1 MPPVGKIAQLPED
14 LRAWLH
20 KTFVERAFG
29 DIVGVTEELN
39 SLMKEAGVAISI
51 GKSAVGA
58 ESQRVR
64 RAQESIRATTEAAK
78 IIAETSADPG
88 DNRSAAA
95 MAIVQ
100 GEVFD
105 LLLQITQ
112 SEDEK
117 DPLVR
122 LGAMN
127 EAALGLSRLSR
138 ARVNQAKW
146 ADELDARAAAA
157 ANKVAKLAKKGGMD
171 AKTVA
176 EIRASILGITK
187 RETNSAP
194 AAQQGAS

>member
-1 MPPVGKIAQLPED
+1 MPPVGKIAQLPVEI
-14 LRAWLH
+14 REWLH
-20 KTFVERAFG
+20 RTFVERAFG

-39 SLMKEAGVAISI
+39 ALMKEAGVAISI

-64 RAQESIRATTEAAK
+64 KAQESIKATTEAAK
-78 IIAETSADPG
+78 LIADSSADPG
-88 DNRSAAA
+88 DTRSAAA

-112 SEDEK
+112 SQDEQ

-122 LGAMN
+122 LGAMS
-127 EAALGLSRLSR
+127 EAALSLSRLSR

-146 ADELDARAAAA
+146 QDELDTRAKAAAD
-157 ANKVAKLAKKGGMD
+157 KIAKIAKKGGMD
-171 AKTVA
+171 ARTVA
-176 EIRASILGITK
+176 EIRANILGITK
-187 RETNSAP
+187 REPAP
-194 AAQQGAS
+194 AQQGAA